1 MWKDLLQQSLEYVT
15 AKPWEEG
22 RKKVKYHLSSE
33 SNGITVLMDKDGL
46 SENKPKSIQT
56 ISEKTK
62 IVQSASISYLKDPE
76 SCYFLQFFWD
86 ICKRKQ
92 SYCHPV
98 SNAVKWLFKS
108 CNLDLKV

>member
-33 SNGITVLMDKDGL
+33 SNGITVLMDKDGI

-76 SCYFLQFFWD
+76 SCYFLQF
-86 ICKRKQ
+86 
-92 SYCHPV
+92 
-98 SNAVKWLFKS
+98 
-108 CNLDLKV
+108 LKYLQEKTKLLTSSFQCSKMTFEKL